1 MSLEHYLTDPVNP
14 NVCEL
19 FKSGARDTW
28 ARIFFSRKTPRLK
41 IHETSVSQN
50 LVYEMN
56 LIKLKFPTLDFEIFE
71 STNEKANGDD
81 LEVTVRHADGEY
93 YTYAIQSKIIYHRRS
108 KGIANLKEGYYK
120 QLKHWVGK
128 GIGRKKQ
135 VDLLIEYATRHGFIP
150 VYLLYNYVQKSFDP
164 GIEPDLF
171 GCTVIGARY
180 LKAKHTSA
188 DGNLDDKVKFSDL
201 HTANAF
207 PWHELVCVL
216 PYLSKKDW
224 EKRMLFEQQTA
235 VDIQTTTTLQI
246 TDEWRPLDTSFPLIV
261 SDEEKTAGNI
271 IMEPNYSLL
280 KGEPEEILRIF
291 LPKYKIVVNPP
302 KQSKP

>member
-1 MSLEHYLTDPVNP
+1 MSLEHYLPDPSKT

-56 LIKLKFPTLDFEIFE
+56 LIKGTSPFLDFDIFE
-71 STNEKANGDD
+71 STDEKANGDD
-81 LEVTVRHADGEY
+81 LELTVKHADGKY

-108 KGIANLKEGYYK
+108 KGIANLREGYYK

-128 GIGRKKQ
+128 GARRKKQ
-135 VDLLIEYATRHGFIP
+135 VDLLIAYSKKHGFMP
-150 VYLLYNYVQKSFDP
+150 LYLLYNYVEKSFDY
-164 GIEPDLF
+164 GIEAALY
-171 GCTVIGARY
+171 GCTVVSAQY
-180 LKAKHTSA
+180 LKDNYTSA

-201 HTANAF
+201 HTKNAF

-216 PYLSKKDW
+216 PYLSRADW
-224 EKRMLFEQQTA
+224 EKRMLFEEQNSMI
-235 VDIQTTTTLQI
+235 VEPSRTLQVSEI
-246 TDEWRPLDTSFPLIV
+246 WKPLDTSFPVIIA
-261 SDEEKTAGNI
+261 DEERRVQYDT
-271 IMEPNYSLL
+271 
-280 KGEPEEILRIF
+280 KGFDDDSQGPSKDKRPRLF
-291 LPKYKIVVNPP
+291 LPKYKFVINTIS
-302 KQSKP
+302 Q

>member
-1 MSLEHYLTDPVNP
+1 MSLEHYLTNPANP
-14 NVCEL
+14 NVCDL

-56 LIKLKFPTLDFEIFE
+56 LIKFKFPLLDFEIFE

-81 LEVTVRHADGEY
+81 LEITVRHANGTY

-108 KGIANLKEGYYK
+108 KGVANLREGHYQK
-120 QLKHWVGK
+120 LKHWVGK
-128 GIGRKKQ
+128 GAGKKKQ
-135 VDLLIEYATRHGFIP
+135 VDLLIDYAGKHGFIP
-150 VYLLYNYVQKSFDP
+150 IYLLYNYVQKSFDP

-171 GCTVIGARY
+171 GCTVIGAKY
-180 LKAKHTSA
+180 LKANHTSP

-216 PYLSKKDW
+216 PYLSEAEWKK
-224 EKRMLFEQQTA
+224 RILFEDHTSIEA
-235 VDIQTTTTLQI
+235 PTTLHI
-246 TDEWRPLDTSFPLIV
+246 TDEWKSLDTSFPTIFPDQE
-261 SDEEKTAGNI
+261 SIAGYTSKN
-271 IMEPNYSLL
+271 PDLFL
-280 KGEPEEILRIF
+280 KDTEPEESPLVF
-291 LPKYKIVVNPP
+291 LPKYKIVVNAIG
-302 KQSKP
+302 QS